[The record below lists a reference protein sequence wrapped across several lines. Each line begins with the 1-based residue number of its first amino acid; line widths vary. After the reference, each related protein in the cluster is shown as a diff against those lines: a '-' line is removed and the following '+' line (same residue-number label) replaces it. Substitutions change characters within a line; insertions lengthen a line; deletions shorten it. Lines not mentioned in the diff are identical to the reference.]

1 MPSSRPNTV
10 PTVIHF
16 LRQLRPRS
24 ILDVGIGFG
33 KWGHLFREYTD
44 IVAAE
49 REPSRYQ
56 KTNWQIKIDGIEG
69 HAAYLTEMHRYLY
82 DEIYVGDACELIR
95 QVPRY
100 DLVFLGDIIEHL
112 EKGKGS
118 KFLEEAFAKCNQAV
132 IATTPKYETGQTDLC
147 ANPLEQH
154 RSLWTRK
161 DFSKFAGAIVKI
173 IDRDT
178 LIAVLPKGNL
188 PALVC
193 GPPMRPKPADA
204 RSLRRTRAELEDLIP
219 AAQPFIL
226 IDDEQIRTELPHTA
240 AIPFLEKNGQY
251 WGPPPDDQTAIRELE
266 RLRQGGAK
274 FLAVAWAS
282 FWWLEHYAE
291 FHRYLV
297 EKFRCLRR
305 TKDVVVFEL

>member
-56 KTNWQIKIDGIEG
+56 KTNWQIKIVGIEG

-100 DLVFLGDIIEHL
+100 DL
-112 EKGKGS
+112 
-118 KFLEEAFAKCNQAV
+118 
-132 IATTPKYETGQTDLC
+132 
-147 ANPLEQH
+147 
-154 RSLWTRK
+154 
-161 DFSKFAGAIVKI
+161 
-173 IDRDT
+173 
-178 LIAVLPKGNL
+178 
-188 PALVC
+188 
-193 GPPMRPKPADA
+193 
-204 RSLRRTRAELEDLIP
+204 
-219 AAQPFIL
+219 
-226 IDDEQIRTELPHTA
+226 
-240 AIPFLEKNGQY
+240 
-251 WGPPPDDQTAIRELE
+251 
-266 RLRQGGAK
+266 
-274 FLAVAWAS
+274 
-282 FWWLEHYAE
+282 
-291 FHRYLV
+291 
-297 EKFRCLRR
+297 
-305 TKDVVVFEL
+305 